1 MIVMHLNRKLC
12 KCKIMMHFIVMLL
25 FMFLVIYV
33 RISHLTDSII
43 TQHLLSNNS
52 VLNVTND

>member
-1 MIVMHLNRKLC
+1 
-12 KCKIMMHFIVMLL
+12 MHFIVMLI